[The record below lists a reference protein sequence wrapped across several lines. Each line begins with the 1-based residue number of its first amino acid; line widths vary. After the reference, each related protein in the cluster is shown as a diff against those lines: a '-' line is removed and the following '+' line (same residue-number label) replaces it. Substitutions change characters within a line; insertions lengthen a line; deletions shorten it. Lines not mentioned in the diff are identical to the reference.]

1 MVMKITVLSLFPE
14 VVKTVSNV
22 SIVKRAQEKGLVD
35 IEYINLRDFAI
46 DNHGTVDDRP
56 FGGSAGMVLRIE
68 PITKA
73 LHTLVDDTKKAHVL
87 LTSAR
92 GEQFNQEK
100 AEKLAAKDH
109 LVLIAGHY
117 ESVDERISG
126 YIDEEISIGDYVLTG
141 GELPLCIII
150 DSVVRLIPGVLKK
163 NQATEEESFSEVS
176 IDEIIDAVGLTNELD
191 ELKNS
196 GKTQVRL
203 LEYPHYTRPQEFE
216 GKHVPDILVSGDHA
230 KIRKWQLQK
239 AYEITLK
246 RRPDLL
252 S

>member
-1 MVMKITVLSLFPE
+1 MDMKITVLSLFPE
-14 VVKTVSNV
+14 VVETVSNV
-22 SIVKRAQEKGLVD
+22 SIVKRAQEKGLVT

-46 DNHGTVDDRP
+46 DDHGTVDDRP
-56 FGGSAGMVLRIE
+56 FGGAAGMVMRIE
-68 PITKA
+68 PIVKA
-73 LHTLVDDTKKAHVL
+73 LKALSGVTDKAHVL

-92 GEQFNQEK
+92 GEQFSQK
-100 AEKLAAKDH
+100 IAESLATKTH
-109 LVLIAGHY
+109 LILIAGHY
-117 ESVDERISG
+117 EAVDERISD

-150 DSVVRLIPGVLKK
+150 DSIVRLIPGVLKK
-163 NQATEEESFSEVS
+163 HQATEEESFSEVS
-176 IDEIIDAVGLTNELD
+176 VDEIIEAVGLTKELD
-191 ELKNS
+191 NLKKS
-196 GKTQVRL
+196 GRTHVRL

-216 GKHVPDILVSGDHA
+216 GKNVPNILISGDHA

-246 RRPDLL
+246 RRSDLL